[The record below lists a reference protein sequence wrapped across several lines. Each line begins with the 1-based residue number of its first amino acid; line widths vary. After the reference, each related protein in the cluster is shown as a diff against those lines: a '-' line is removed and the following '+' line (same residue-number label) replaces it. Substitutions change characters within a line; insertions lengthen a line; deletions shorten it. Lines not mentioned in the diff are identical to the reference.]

1 MPYYV
6 FGAMQ
11 AKCLPSGVGF
21 LRAQHRGV
29 PHAPSARPRNPTW
42 SAMSSRLAAVRAQ
55 GGISLK
61 HFMLRTEARSLYRD
75 VLRAIKGMDES
86 TATSVRQEARE
97 RFAQNANETDV
108 EQIKVLLIDGKHSL
122 KEMIS
127 LFSTVR

>member
-1 MPYYV
+1 MFAP
-6 FGAMQ
+6 GAKSREG
-11 AKCLPSGVGF
+11 AALT
-21 LRAQHRGV
+21 
-29 PHAPSARPRNPTW
+29 SARS

-55 GGISLK
+55 GGVSLK

>member
-1 MPYYV
+1 MPSV
-6 FGAMQ
+6 FAPGAKSREG
-11 AKCLPSGVGF
+11 A
-21 LRAQHRGV
+21 
-29 PHAPSARPRNPTW
+29 SARAAVPAGERTVEARS

-55 GGISLK
+55 GGVSLK

-127 LFSTVR
+127 LFRTVR

>member
-1 MPYYV
+1 MFAP
-6 FGAMQ
+6 GAKSREG
-11 AKCLPSGVGF
+11 AALT
-21 LRAQHRGV
+21 
-29 PHAPSARPRNPTW
+29 SARS

-55 GGISLK
+55 GGVSLK

-86 TATSVRQEARE
+86 TAMSVRQEARE

>member
-1 MPYYV
+1 MP
-6 FGAMQ
+6 A
-11 AKCLPSGVGF
+11 LT
-21 LRAQHRGV
+21 
-29 PHAPSARPRNPTW
+29 SARS

-55 GGISLK
+55 GGVSLK